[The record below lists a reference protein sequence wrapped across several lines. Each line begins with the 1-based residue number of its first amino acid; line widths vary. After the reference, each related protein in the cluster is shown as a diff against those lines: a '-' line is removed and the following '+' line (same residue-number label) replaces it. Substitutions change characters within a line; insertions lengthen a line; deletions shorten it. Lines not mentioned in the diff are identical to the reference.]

1 MPVKRC
7 RLVPR
12 VVRLFIFLIALVP
25 TGCSLLSHEAP
36 AEDVDKAAG
45 LFFQRLGNGEFEKI
59 YRDVAQK
66 FKENQPKPTIIDNLR
81 QMSEHGKILD
91 FERISMSFQGEGK
104 NRIASPVYRTSTDKA
119 KAEITLNFQ
128 DDSGEWKLIGFAYK
142 PR

>member
-1 MPVKRC
+1 M
-7 RLVPR
+7 VPR

-45 LFFQRLGNGEFEKI
+45 LFFQRLGNEEYEKI
-59 YRDVAQK
+59 YVDVAQK
-66 FKENQPKPTIIDNLR
+66 FKDNQPKQTVIDNLK
-81 QMSEHGKILD
+81 QMGEHGKILD

-104 NRIASPVYRTSTDKA
+104 DRIASPVYRTSTDKT

-128 DDSGEWKLIGFAYK
+128 DESGEWKLIGFAYK